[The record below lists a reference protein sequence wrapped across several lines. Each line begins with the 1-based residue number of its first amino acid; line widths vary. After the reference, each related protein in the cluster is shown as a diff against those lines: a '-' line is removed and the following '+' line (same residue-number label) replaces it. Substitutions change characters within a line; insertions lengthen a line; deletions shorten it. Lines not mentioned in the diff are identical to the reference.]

1 MLNKGWAVT
10 ELSCSPSPF
19 SQSLFSVLYLVL
31 LSWAWLW
38 SGFSFWKWQVISQY
52 VFTICIRLSK
62 EATNGLCHGTVS
74 ARFLGTS
81 SDAECAANARE
92 FNEGFSKET
101 FDIIIHS
108 SVQVTNLGWGP
119 FEGHLCLCCSHQSCL
134 CPAWCPGWAGAVQRG
149 MNCCDSQWSRFASSW
164 HWCCYSKGEFLK
176 SFFSFQTG
184 FLLTPSKLL
193 HIFQIEIFA
202 VRLPLLLTVNNI

>member
-10 ELSCSPSPF
+10 ALGSSPSPF
-19 SQSLFSVLYLVL
+19 SQSLFPVLYLVL

-81 SDAECAANARE
+81 SDAERAANARE
-92 FNEGFSKET
+92 FNSAGKHLT
-101 FDIIIHS
+101 S
-108 SVQVTNLGWGP
+108 SFTVQCRSHIWAEAPWKVTSVCAVHTRAASAL
-119 FEGHLCLCCSHQSCL
+119 
-134 CPAWCPGWAGAVQRG
+134 PGALREQGMQRG
-149 MNCCDSQWSRFASSW
+149 MNCCDSMWSHFTSSW
-164 HWCCYSKGEFLK
+164 HWCCCSKGEFLK
-176 SFFSFQTG
+176 PFLSFQTG
-184 FLLTPSKLL
+184 FLHTPSKLL
-193 HIFQIEIFA
+193 HIFQREIFA